1 MDLFRANKNL
11 KLLDSFGFVR
21 IRIRIPHPYVIVFI
35 FIKVDHLTR
44 KPKDGKRSLREILS
58 ILHENDIW
66 PFEVTQSGLVPALLT
81 FLTKKVILNNFNFLL
96 EYLGGCIRYTM

>member
-1 MDLFRANKNL
+1 MRCFQVGPTYFQCCNFNILF
-11 KLLDSFGFVR
+11 
-21 IRIRIPHPYVIVFI
+21 VFL
-35 FIKVDHLTR
+35 KVDHLTR
-44 KPKDGKRSLREILS
+44 KPKDGERSLREILL